1 MPLPDL
7 SKASCL
13 YLEDEHLIA
22 MDGAFMLEAL
32 GFETVE
38 VVHTLARATAAAETR
53 TFDFALFDVNL
64 GNGETSIAL
73 AEALIARGTRLTFAT
88 GYVSDGTLMKLPAP
102 SIQKPFSERDIE
114 RAFADLAKDA
124 GAEDSRAED

>member
-7 SKASCL
+7 SDASCL

-32 GFETVE
+32 GFKAVE
-38 VVHTLARATAAAETR
+38 VVHTLAKATAAAEAR

-73 AEALIARGTRLTFAT
+73 AETLIARGTRLSFAT
-88 GYVSDGTLMKLPAP
+88 GYVLDGTLMKLPAP
-102 SIQKPFSERDIE
+102 SIQKPFTERDIE
-114 RAFADLAKDA
+114 QAFAELAK
-124 GAEDSRAED
+124 G